1 MDDLQSSAFKSG
13 EYIELQ
19 EKISA
24 NSDKFPDLR
33 IADGL
38 LYRRSCNR
46 RFIARY
52 FCMAVVDFMRI
63 GA

>member
-1 MDDLQSSAFKSG
+1 VVGLAAIDASHGLMVDLQSSG

-24 NSDKFPDLR
+24 NSDKFLDLR

-38 LYRRSCNR
+38 LYRRTDH
-46 RFIARY
+46 ATG
-52 FCMAVVDFMRI
+52 DL
-63 GA
+63 